1 MAVINVSGAQAG
13 FDLRGDGGRELLLGK
28 TCEVA
33 AQQVRAVLLERER
46 QRLPGAAPVAR
57 NVAAGNVFHLARPNV
72 RAIELHLGGI
82 GGKTAN
88 RENQNEGH
96 GHTNQAGLRPALDG
110 AKPRPHTSTAKP
122 RRCTVNLPHCWPPT
136 LTSLPITT
144 PEATEMVAGP
154 DRKSTRLNS
163 SHVEISYAVFC
174 LKKKKK

>member
-57 NVAAGNVFHLARPNV
+57 NVATGNVFHLARPNV
-72 RAIELHLGGI
+72 RGIELHQRGI
-82 GGKTAN
+82 GGKTADRKN
-88 RENQNEGH
+88 HNEGQ
-96 GHTNQAGLRPALDG
+96 GRTKQAGLRPARTAEG
-110 AKPRPHTSTAKP
+110 GCPHTSY
-122 RRCTVNLPHCWPPT
+122 LLHCWPPT

-154 DRKSTRLNS
+154 GIRSSACAISFLMGTST
-163 SHVEISYAVFC
+163 V
-174 LKKKKK
+174 LKP